1 MDRLFEFV
9 VNHYILVSLFVA
21 FLVAILIL
29 ESRRGGAKISA
40 QGAVNLINKDEAVV
54 VDIRDRK
61 EFGEGRITGSINI
74 PLNSLKSRGGELSKF
89 NLSRL
94 GSVQCEACHGPLK
107 GHPEDANVM
116 VSPVTETTCTRCH
129 DEANSPDFDL
139 ESYWRKAACTPDP
152 HGVHR

>member
-74 PLNSLKSRGGELSKF
+74 PLNSLKSRVNELSKF
-89 NLSRL
+89 KDKQIIVADKMGQHSAMAVKQLNAEGFSNVSRL
-94 GSVQCEACHGPLK
+94 NGGIVDWKASNLPLVK
-107 GHPEDANVM
+107 
-116 VSPVTETTCTRCH
+116 
-129 DEANSPDFDL
+129 
-139 ESYWRKAACTPDP
+139 K
-152 HGVHR
+152 

>member
-40 QGAVNLINKDEAVV
+40 QGEVNLINKDEAVV

-74 PLNSLKSRGGELSKF
+74 PLNSLKSRVGELSKF
-89 NLSRL
+89 KDKQIIVADKMGQHSAMAVKQLNAEGFSNVVRLNGGVADWKASNL
-94 GSVQCEACHGPLK
+94 PLVK
-107 GHPEDANVM
+107 
-116 VSPVTETTCTRCH
+116 
-129 DEANSPDFDL
+129 
-139 ESYWRKAACTPDP
+139 K
-152 HGVHR
+152 

>member
-40 QGAVNLINKDEAVV
+40 QGAVNLINQDEAVV

-61 EFGEGRITGSINI
+61 DFGEGRITGSINI
-74 PLNSLKSRGGELSKF
+74 PLNSLKSRIGELSKF
-89 NLSRL
+89 KTKQIIVADKMGQHSAMAVKQLNAEGFNNVVRLNGGVADWRASNL
-94 GSVQCEACHGPLK
+94 PLVK
-107 GHPEDANVM
+107 
-116 VSPVTETTCTRCH
+116 
-129 DEANSPDFDL
+129 
-139 ESYWRKAACTPDP
+139 K
-152 HGVHR
+152 

>member
-21 FLVAILIL
+21 FLIAILVL

-61 EFGEGRITGSINI
+61 EFNEGRITGSVNI
-74 PLNSLKSRGGELSKF
+74 PLNSLKSRANELSKF
-89 NLSRL
+89 KEKQIIVVDKMGQHSAMAVKQLN
-94 GSVQCEACHGPLK
+94 GEGY
-107 GHPEDANVM
+107 ANV
-116 VSPVTETTCTRCH
+116 VRLNGGIADWKGSNLPLV
-129 DEANSPDFDL
+129 
-139 ESYWRKAACTPDP
+139 KK
-152 HGVHR
+152 

>member
-74 PLNSLKSRGGELSKF
+74 PLNSLKSRVGELSKF
-89 NLSRL
+89 KDKQIIVADKMGQHSAMAVKQLNAEGFSNVVRLNGGVADWRASNL
-94 GSVQCEACHGPLK
+94 PLVK
-107 GHPEDANVM
+107 
-116 VSPVTETTCTRCH
+116 
-129 DEANSPDFDL
+129 
-139 ESYWRKAACTPDP
+139 K
-152 HGVHR
+152 

>member
-74 PLNSLKSRGGELSKF
+74 PLNSLKSRVGELSKF
-89 NLSRL
+89 KDKQIIVADKMGQHSAMAVKQLNAEGLRNVVRLNGGVADWKASNL
-94 GSVQCEACHGPLK
+94 PLVK
-107 GHPEDANVM
+107 
-116 VSPVTETTCTRCH
+116 
-129 DEANSPDFDL
+129 
-139 ESYWRKAACTPDP
+139 K
-152 HGVHR
+152 